1 MMRSF
6 GRGLLLGGL
15 LLGFSPVMAQA
26 RRPVRVPQ
34 HTKPATRPAPP
45 AALVCDSVPPL
56 NRQVV
61 AFAKSKLGQK
71 VGAGECW
78 DLAAQALEGI
88 GAKWNGAYVFGQAV
102 NYRTACVYPGDI
114 VQFEGV
120 VLAYDQDGM
129 RVEEQMSHHTA
140 IVVEVKGPGD
150 YVIADQNSGA
160 AGKKVALAPLRL
172 ATVRKG
178 QLTIYRPVK

>member
-1 MMRSF
+1 MRSF

-15 LLGFSPVMAQA
+15 LLGFLPVVAQA
-26 RRPVRVPQ
+26 RRPVRVPP
-34 HTKPATRPAPP
+34 HTKPATRPVAPAP
-45 AALVCDSVPPL
+45 LVCDSVPPL

-61 AFAKSKLGQK
+61 AFAKSKLGQQ

-88 GAKWNGAYVFGQAV
+88 GAKWNGAYVFGRAV

-120 VLAYDQDGM
+120 VLAYEQDGM
-129 RVEEQMSHHTA
+129 RVEEQMGHHTA
-140 IVVEVKGPGD
+140 IVVEVKGRGD
-150 YVIADQNSGA
+150 FIIADQNSGA
-160 AGKKVALAPLRL
+160 AGKKVALSPLRL

-178 QLTIYRPVK
+178 EIRVFRPVK